1 MRIMVDR
8 LKSIFGN
15 WRMLIPI
22 LFLAVGVVIG
32 AKYGVEYWIYTM
44 THVYTDDARVKGA
57 MVSLSPEVSGLVR
70 KVHIDEGNEVKKGM
84 VLIEIDQADYLT
96 QLAQAEAA
104 CEAVQTQLLEAQRD
118 LDLQI
123 QRQGSELARARAL
136 VDAKKSKLSEAETD
150 LVLERDKSK
159 NSILEAEA
167 SYKGT
172 LSRLKEME
180 HGLKAAESDLDRAKR
195 LFAEGIIATERRDQT
210 QVAVDQAAA
219 RYASAREG
227 VEQAKARHAATIG
240 SEKMVELQS
249 RRVTTL
255 RAEVKETEAAYQLA
269 IANAGIEDLKRERI
283 KLLEAK
289 LKEEEAKVAA
299 ARLRLENTII
309 HSPIDGV
316 VSRKRVELGEMV
328 QRGQPILVVNDP
340 RDVWVLTN
348 VKETYIR
355 DVHVG
360 SPVDVWVDAYPSRIF
375 RGIVESIGAAAIS
388 EFALFPPTGNFTK
401 VEQRIPVRI
410 TVDSIDGLLKPGMM
424 VIVGIEIPR
433 GGEEGRETTTKA
445 SSSVN

>member
-1 MRIMVDR
+1 MVGR
-8 LKSIFGN
+8 LRSIFGN
-15 WRMLIPI
+15 WRLLIPI

-44 THVYTDDARVKGA
+44 THIYTDDARVKGA

-96 QLAQAEAA
+96 QLAQVEAA

-123 QRQGSELARARAL
+123 QRQGSELARAKAT
-136 VDAKKSKLSEAETD
+136 VDAKKSKLSETETD
-150 LVLERDKSK
+150 LALERDKSK
-159 NSILEAEA
+159 NGILEAEA
-167 SYKGT
+167 SYKAA

-195 LFAEGIIATERRDQT
+195 LFAEGIIATERRDQA
-210 QVAVDQAAA
+210 QVAFDQAAA

-227 VEQAKARHAATIG
+227 VEQAKARHAATIA

-255 RAEVKETEAAYQLA
+255 RAEVKETEASYQLA

-289 LKEEEAKVAA
+289 LKEEAAKVAA
-299 ARLRLENTII
+299 ARLRLENTVI

-410 TVDSIDGLLKPGMM
+410 TVDGVDGLLKPGMM

-433 GGEEGRETTTKA
+433 GGKEGRETTTKA

>member
-1 MRIMVDR
+1 MVDR
-8 LKSIFGN
+8 LRGIFGN
-15 WRMLIPI
+15 WRLLIPI

-44 THVYTDDARVKGA
+44 THIYTDDARVKGA

-123 QRQGSELARARAL
+123 QRQGSELARAKAL
-136 VDAKKSKLSEAETD
+136 VDAKKGKLSEAETD
-150 LVLERDKSK
+150 LALERDKSK

-289 LKEEEAKVAA
+289 LKEEAAKVAA
-299 ARLRLENTII
+299 ARLRLENTVI

-355 DVHVG
+355 DVRVG

-433 GGEEGRETTTKA
+433 GGKEGRETTTKA

>member
-1 MRIMVDR
+1 MVDR
-8 LKSIFGN
+8 LKGTLGN
-15 WRMLIPI
+15 WRLLIPI

-44 THVYTDDARVKGA
+44 THVYTDDARVKGT
-57 MVSLSPEVSGLVR
+57 MVSISPEVSGLVR
-70 KVHIDEGNEVKKGM
+70 NVHVDEGYEVKKGM
-84 VLIEIDQADYLT
+84 VLVEIDQADYLT

-118 LDLQI
+118 LALQI
-123 QRQGSELARARAL
+123 QRQGSELARAKAL

-150 LVLERDKSK
+150 LALERDKSK

-167 SYKGT
+167 SYKAA

-180 HGLKAAESDLDRAKR
+180 HGLKAAESNLDRAGK
-195 LFAEGIIATERRDQT
+195 LFAEGIIATEQRDQA
-210 QVAVDQAAA
+210 QVAYDQAAA

-227 VEQAKARHAATIG
+227 VEQAKARHAASIA
-240 SEKMVELQS
+240 SERMIELQS

-255 RAEVKETEAAYQLA
+255 RAEIQETEAAYQLTV
-269 IANAGIEDLKRERI
+269 ANAGVEDLKRERI

-299 ARLRLENTII
+299 AQLRLENTVI

-360 SPVDVWVDAYPSRIF
+360 SSVDVWVDAYPSRIF
-375 RGIVESIGAAAIS
+375 RGTVESVGAAAIS

-410 TVDSIDGLLKPGMM
+410 TVDSAEGLLKPGMM

-433 GGEEGRETTTKA
+433 GGKEGRETTTKA

>member
-1 MRIMVDR
+1 MVDR
-8 LKSIFGN
+8 LKGVFGN
-15 WRMLIPI
+15 WRLLIPI
-22 LFLAVGVVIG
+22 LCLAVGVVIG
-32 AKYGVEYWIYTM
+32 AKYGVEYWFYTM
-44 THVYTDDARVKGA
+44 SHVYTDDARVKGT

-70 KVHIDEGNEVKKGM
+70 KVHVDEGSEVKQGM
-84 VLIEIDQADYLT
+84 ILIEIDQADYLT

-104 CEAVQTQLLEAQRD
+104 YEAVQTQLLEAQRD
-118 LDLQI
+118 LELQI
-123 QRQGSELARARAL
+123 QRQGSELARAKAL
-136 VDAKKSKLSEAETD
+136 VDAKKSKLGETETD
-150 LVLERDKSK
+150 LAMERDKSK
-159 NSILEAEA
+159 NGILEAEA
-167 SYKGT
+167 LFKAA
-172 LSRLKEME
+172 LSRQKEME

-195 LFAEGIIATERRDQT
+195 LFAEGIIATERLDQT
-210 QVAVDQAAA
+210 QVAFDQATA

-227 VEQAKARHAATIG
+227 VEQAKARHASSIA
-240 SEKMVELQS
+240 SERMVELQS

-255 RAEVKETEAAYQLA
+255 RAEVQETEAAYQLTLA
-269 IANAGIEDLKRERI
+269 DAGIEDLKRERI

-289 LKEEEAKVAA
+289 LKEEEAKVAT
-299 ARLRLENTII
+299 ARLRLENTVI

-316 VSRKRVELGEMV
+316 VSRKRVEHGEMV

-360 SPVDVWVDAYPSRIF
+360 SPVYVWVDAYPSRIF
-375 RGIVESIGAAAIS
+375 RGVVESVGAAAIS

-410 TVDSIDGLLKPGMM
+410 TVDSVDGLLKPGMM

-433 GGEEGRETTTKA
+433 GGKEGRETTTKA
-445 SSSVN
+445 ASSLN

>member
-1 MRIMVDR
+1 MVDR
-8 LKSIFGN
+8 LKGTLGN
-15 WRMLIPI
+15 WRLLIPV
-22 LFLAVGVVIG
+22 LFLAIGVVIG
-32 AKYGVEYWIYTM
+32 AKYGIEYWIYTM
-44 THVYTDDARVKGA
+44 THVYTDDARVKGM

-70 KVHIDEGNEVKKGM
+70 QVHVDEGHEIKKGM
-84 VLIEIDQADYLT
+84 VLVEIDQADYLS

-104 CEAVQTQLLEAQRD
+104 YEAVQTQLLEAQRD

-123 QRQGSELARARAL
+123 QRQGSELARAKAL
-136 VDAKKSKLSEAETD
+136 VDAKKSKLGESETD
-150 LVLERDKSK
+150 LALERDKSK

-167 SYKGT
+167 SYKAA

-180 HGLKAAESDLDRAKR
+180 HGLKASESNLNRAR
-195 LFAEGIIATERRDQT
+195 TLFAEGIIATEQRDQA
-210 QVAVDQAAA
+210 QVVFDQAAA

-227 VEQAKARHAATIG
+227 VEEAKARHAASIA

-255 RAEVKETEAAYQLA
+255 RAEVQETEAAYQLTV
-269 IANAGIEDLKRERI
+269 ANAGIEDLKRERI
-283 KLLEAK
+283 KLLEAR

-299 ARLRLENTII
+299 ARLRLENTVIY
-309 HSPIDGV
+309 SPIDGV

-328 QRGQPILVVNDP
+328 QRGQPILVVNNP

-375 RGIVESIGAAAIS
+375 QGTVESIGAAAIS

-410 TVDSIDGLLKPGMM
+410 TVDSADGLLKPGMM
-424 VIVGIEIPR
+424 VVVGIEIPR
-433 GGEEGRETTTKA
+433 GGKEGRETTTKA
-445 SSSVN
+445 TSPVN

>member
-1 MRIMVDR
+1 MVDR
-8 LKSIFGN
+8 LKGVLGN
-15 WRMLIPI
+15 WRLLIPI

-44 THVYTDDARVKGA
+44 THVYTDDARVKGT
-57 MVSLSPEVSGLVR
+57 MVSLSPEVSGLVS
-70 KVHIDEGNEVKKGM
+70 KVHVDEGYEVKKGM
-84 VLIEIDQADYLT
+84 VLVEIDQADYLT

-123 QRQGSELARARAL
+123 QRQGSELARAKAL

-150 LVLERDKSK
+150 LALERDKSK

-167 SYKGT
+167 SYKAA

-180 HGLKAAESDLDRAKR
+180 HGVKAADSDHDRAKR

-210 QVAVDQAAA
+210 QVAYDQAAA
-219 RYASAREG
+219 RYTSAREG
-227 VEQAKARHAATIG
+227 VEQAKARHASAIA

-255 RAEVKETEAAYQLA
+255 RAEVQETEAAYQLA
-269 IANAGIEDLKRERI
+269 VANAGIEDLKRERI

-299 ARLRLENTII
+299 ARLRLENTVI

-316 VSRKRVELGEMV
+316 VSRKRVEQGEMV

-340 RDVWVLTN
+340 QDVWVLSN

-360 SPVDVWVDAYPSRIF
+360 SLVDVWVDAYPSRIF
-375 RGIVESIGAAAIS
+375 RGTVESVGAAAIS

-410 TVDSIDGLLKPGMM
+410 NVESADGLLKPGMM

-433 GGEEGRETTTKA
+433 GGKDGRENTIKA
-445 SSSVN
+445 TSSVN

>member
-1 MRIMVDR
+1 MVER
-8 LKSIFGN
+8 LRGILGN
-15 WRMLIPI
+15 WRLLIPI

-44 THVYTDDARVKGA
+44 THVYTDDARVKGT
-57 MVSLSPEVSGLVR
+57 MVSLSPEISGLVR
-70 KVHIDEGNEVKKGM
+70 KVHVDEGSEVKKGM
-84 VLIEIDQADYLT
+84 VLVEIDQADYLT

-104 CEAVQTQLLEAQRD
+104 QEGVRTQLLEAQRD

-123 QRQGSELARARAL
+123 LRQGSELARAKAL
-136 VDAKKSKLSEAETD
+136 VDAKKSKLGEAETD
-150 LVLERDKSK
+150 LALERDRSK

-167 SYKGT
+167 LYKGAV
-172 LSRLKEME
+172 SRLKEME
-180 HGLKAAESDLDRAKR
+180 HGVKAAESDLDRAKK
-195 LFAEGIIATERRDQT
+195 LFAEGIVATERRDQA
-210 QVAVDQAAA
+210 QVAFDQAAA

-227 VEQAKARHAATIG
+227 VEQAKARHAASIA
-240 SEKMVELQS
+240 SERMVELQS
-249 RRVTTL
+249 RRVATL
-255 RAEVKETEAAYQLA
+255 RAEVNEAEAAYQLA
-269 IANAGIEDLKRERI
+269 LANAGIEDLKRERI

-289 LKEEEAKVAA
+289 FKEEEAKVAA
-299 ARLRLENTII
+299 ARLRLENTVIS
-309 HSPIDGV
+309 SPIDGV

-340 RDVWVLTN
+340 RDVWVLSN

-355 DVHVG
+355 DVRVG
-360 SPVDVWVDAYPSRIF
+360 SPVDVWVDAYPSRVF
-375 RGIVESIGAAAIS
+375 RGIVESVGAAAIS

-410 TVDSIDGLLKPGMM
+410 SVDSVDGLLKPGMM

-433 GGEEGRETTTKA
+433 GGDEGRETTTKA

>member
-1 MRIMVDR
+1 
-8 LKSIFGN
+8 
-15 WRMLIPI
+15 
-22 LFLAVGVVIG
+22 
-32 AKYGVEYWIYTM
+32 
-44 THVYTDDARVKGA
+44 
-57 MVSLSPEVSGLVR
+57 
-70 KVHIDEGNEVKKGM
+70 M

-96 QLAQAEAA
+96 QLAQTEAA
-104 CEAVQTQLLEAQRD
+104 ADGVRTQLLEAQRD

-123 QRQGSELARARAL
+123 QRQGSELARAKAL

-150 LVLERDKSK
+150 LAMERDKSK
-159 NSILEAEA
+159 NGIREAEA
-167 SYKGT
+167 SYKAA

-180 HGLKAAESDLDRAKR
+180 HGLKAAESDLDRARR

-210 QVAVDQAAA
+210 QVASDQAAA
-219 RYASAREG
+219 RYTSAHEG
-227 VEQAKARHAATIG
+227 VEQAKARHAAAIA

-255 RAEVKETEAAYQLA
+255 RAEVQETEATYQLVLV
-269 IANAGIEDLKRERI
+269 NAGLEDLKRERI

-289 LKEEEAKVAA
+289 LKEEAAKVAA
-299 ARLRLENTII
+299 ARLRLENTVI

-316 VSRKRVELGEMV
+316 VSRKRVEHGEMV

-360 SPVDVWVDAYPSRIF
+360 SAVDVWVDAYPSRIF
-375 RGIVESIGAAAIS
+375 RGTVESIGAAAIS

-410 TVDSIDGLLKPGMM
+410 IVASADGLLKPGMM

-433 GGEEGRETTTKA
+433 GGKEGREITTKA
-445 SSSVN
+445 SRSVN

>member
-1 MRIMVDR
+1 MVDR
-8 LKSIFGN
+8 LKGIFGN
-15 WRMLIPI
+15 WRLLIPI

-32 AKYGVEYWIYTM
+32 AKYGVEYWIYTT
-44 THVYTDDARVKGA
+44 THVYTDDARIKGT
-57 MVSLSPEVSGLVR
+57 MMSLSPEVSGLVR
-70 KVHIDEGNEVKKGM
+70 KVHVDEGNEVKQGM
-84 VLIEIDQADYLT
+84 VLVEIDQADYLT
-96 QLAQAEAA
+96 QQAQAEAA
-104 CEAVQTQLLEAQRD
+104 YEAVRTQLLEAERD
-118 LDLQI
+118 LGWQI
-123 QRQGSELARARAL
+123 QRQDSELARAKAL
-136 VDAKKSKLSEAETD
+136 VDARKGKLSEAETD
-150 LVLERDKSK
+150 LALERDKSK
-159 NSILEAEA
+159 NGILEAEA
-167 SYKGT
+167 SYEAA

-195 LFAEGIIATERRDQT
+195 LLAEGIIAAERRDQA
-210 QVAVDQAAA
+210 QVAFDQTAAQ
-219 RYASAREG
+219 YASAREG
-227 VEQAKARHAATIG
+227 VEQAKARHAATIA
-240 SEKMVELQS
+240 SEKMIELQS

-255 RAEVKETEAAYQLA
+255 RAEVQETEAAYQLT
-269 IANAGIEDLKRERI
+269 IANVGIEDLKRERI

-299 ARLRLENTII
+299 ARLRIENTVM

-316 VSRKRVELGEMV
+316 VSRKRVEHGEMV

-375 RGIVESIGAAAIS
+375 RGTVESIGAAAIS

-410 TVDSIDGLLKPGMM
+410 TVDSVDGLLKPGMM

-433 GGEEGRETTTKA
+433 RGKDGRETTTKA

>member
-1 MRIMVDR
+1 MVDR
-8 LKSIFGN
+8 LKGTLGN
-15 WRMLIPI
+15 WRLLIPI

-57 MVSLSPEVSGLVR
+57 MVSISPEVSGLVR
-70 KVHIDEGNEVKKGM
+70 NVHVDEGYEVKKGM
-84 VLIEIDQADYLT
+84 VLVEIDQADYLT

-104 CEAVQTQLLEAQRD
+104 CEAVQTQLLEAHRD
-118 LDLQI
+118 LALQI
-123 QRQGSELARARAL
+123 QRQGSELARAKAL

-150 LVLERDKSK
+150 LALERDKSK

-167 SYKGT
+167 AYKAA

-180 HGLKAAESDLDRAKR
+180 HGLKAAESNLDRAGK
-195 LFAEGIIATERRDQT
+195 LFAEGIIATEQRDQA
-210 QVAVDQAAA
+210 QVAYDQADA

-227 VEQAKARHAATIG
+227 VGQAKARHAASIA
-240 SEKMVELQS
+240 SERMVELQS

-255 RAEVKETEAAYQLA
+255 RAEIQETEAAYQLTV
-269 IANAGIEDLKRERI
+269 ANAGVEDLKRERI

-289 LKEEEAKVAA
+289 LKEEEAKVAT
-299 ARLRLENTII
+299 ARLRLENTVI

-360 SPVDVWVDAYPSRIF
+360 SSVDVWVDAYPSRIF
-375 RGIVESIGAAAIS
+375 RGTVESVGAAAIS

-410 TVDSIDGLLKPGMM
+410 TVDSADGLLKPGMM

-433 GGEEGRETTTKA
+433 GGKEGRETTTNA
-445 SSSVN
+445 SSAVN

>member
-1 MRIMVDR
+1 MVDR
-8 LKSIFGN
+8 LKGTLGN
-15 WRMLIPI
+15 WRLLIPV
-22 LFLAVGVVIG
+22 LFLAIGVVIG
-32 AKYGVEYWIYTM
+32 AKYGIEYWIYTM
-44 THVYTDDARVKGA
+44 THVYTDDARVKGT

-70 KVHIDEGNEVKKGM
+70 KVHVDEGNEIKKGM
-84 VLIEIDQADYLT
+84 VLVEIDQADYLS

-104 CEAVQTQLLEAQRD
+104 YEAVQTQLLEAQRD

-123 QRQGSELARARAL
+123 QRQGSELARAKAL
-136 VDAKKSKLSEAETD
+136 VDAKKSKLGESETD
-150 LVLERDKSK
+150 LSLERDKSK

-167 SYKGT
+167 SYKAA

-180 HGLKAAESDLDRAKR
+180 HGLKASESNFNRAR
-195 LFAEGIIATERRDQT
+195 TLFAEGIIATEQRDQA
-210 QVAVDQAAA
+210 QVIFDQAAA

-227 VEQAKARHAATIG
+227 VEEAKARHAASIS

-255 RAEVKETEAAYQLA
+255 RAEVQETEAAYQLTV
-269 IANAGIEDLKRERI
+269 ANAGIEDLKRERI
-283 KLLEAK
+283 KLLEAR

-299 ARLRLENTII
+299 ARLRLENTVIY
-309 HSPIDGV
+309 SPIDGV

-375 RGIVESIGAAAIS
+375 QGTVESVGAAAIS

-410 TVDSIDGLLKPGMM
+410 TVDSADGLLKPGMM
-424 VIVGIEIPR
+424 VVVGIEIPR
-433 GGEEGRETTTKA
+433 GGKEGRETTTKA
-445 SSSVN
+445 TSPVN

>member
-1 MRIMVDR
+1 MVDR
-8 LKSIFGN
+8 LKGILGN
-15 WRMLIPI
+15 WRLLIPI

-44 THVYTDDARVKGA
+44 THVYTDDARVKGT
-57 MVSLSPEVSGLVR
+57 MVSVSPEVSGLVR
-70 KVHIDEGNEVKKGM
+70 KVHVDEGSEVKQGM

-104 CEAVQTQLLEAQRD
+104 ADGVRTQLLEAQRD

-123 QRQGSELARARAL
+123 QRQGSELARAKAL

-150 LVLERDKSK
+150 LALERDKSK
-159 NSILEAEA
+159 NGILEAEA
-167 SYKGT
+167 SYKAA

-180 HGLKAAESDLDRAKR
+180 HGLKAAESDLDRARR

-210 QVAVDQAAA
+210 QVASDQAAA
-219 RYASAREG
+219 RYTSAHEG
-227 VEQAKARHAATIG
+227 VEQAKARHAAAIG

-255 RAEVKETEAAYQLA
+255 RAEVQETEATYQLA
-269 IANAGIEDLKRERI
+269 VANAGLEDLKRERI

-289 LKEEEAKVAA
+289 LKEEEAKVATA
-299 ARLRLENTII
+299 NLRVENTVI

-316 VSRKRVELGEMV
+316 VSRKRVEHGEMV

-348 VKETYIR
+348 VKETYIP

-375 RGIVESIGAAAIS
+375 RGTVESIGAAAIS

-410 TVDSIDGLLKPGMM
+410 IVAIADGLLKPGMM

-433 GGEEGRETTTKA
+433 GGKEGREITTKA
-445 SSSVN
+445 SISVN

>member
-1 MRIMVDR
+1 MVDR
-8 LKSIFGN
+8 LKGILGN
-15 WRMLIPI
+15 WRLLIPI

-32 AKYGVEYWIYTM
+32 AKYGVEYWLYTM
-44 THVYTDDARVKGA
+44 THVYTDDARVKGT
-57 MVSLSPEVSGLVR
+57 MVSVSPEVSGLVR
-70 KVHIDEGNEVKKGM
+70 KVHVDEGSEVKQGM

-104 CEAVQTQLLEAQRD
+104 ADGVRTQLLEAQRE

-123 QRQGSELARARAL
+123 QRQGSELARAKAL

-150 LVLERDKSK
+150 LALERDKSK

-167 SYKGT
+167 SYKAA

-180 HGLKAAESDLDRAKR
+180 HGLKAADSDLDRARR
-195 LFAEGIIATERRDQT
+195 LFAEGIIATERRDQA
-210 QVAVDQAAA
+210 QVTYDQAAA
-219 RYASAREG
+219 RSMSAREG
-227 VEQAKARHAATIG
+227 VEQAKARHAAAIA

-249 RRVTTL
+249 QRVTTL
-255 RAEVKETEAAYQLA
+255 RAEVQETEATYQLA
-269 IANAGIEDLKRERI
+269 LANVGLEDLKRERI

-299 ARLRLENTII
+299 AQLRLENTII

-316 VSRKRVELGEMV
+316 VSRKRVEHGEMV

-360 SPVDVWVDAYPSRIF
+360 SSVDVWVDAYPSRIF
-375 RGIVESIGAAAIS
+375 RGTVESIGAAAIS

-410 TVDSIDGLLKPGMM
+410 IVASADGLLKPGMM

-433 GGEEGRETTTKA
+433 GGKEGRETTTKA

>member
-1 MRIMVDR
+1 MVDR

-15 WRMLIPI
+15 WRLLIPI

-44 THVYTDDARVKGA
+44 THIYTDDARVKGA

-84 VLIEIDQADYLT
+84 VLVEIDQADYLT

-104 CEAVQTQLLEAQRD
+104 GEAVQTQLLEAQRD
-118 LDLQI
+118 LELQI
-123 QRQGSELARARAL
+123 QRQGSELARAKAL

-172 LSRLKEME
+172 MSRLKEME

-227 VEQAKARHAATIG
+227 VEQAKARHAATIA

-269 IANAGIEDLKRERI
+269 IDNAGIEDLKRERI

-289 LKEEEAKVAA
+289 LKEEEAKVGA
-299 ARLRLENTII
+299 ARLRLENTVI

-316 VSRKRVELGEMV
+316 VSRKRVEHGEMV

-410 TVDSIDGLLKPGMM
+410 TVDSVDGLFKPG
-424 VIVGIEIPR
+424 V
-433 GGEEGRETTTKA
+433 RETSHILDQDQW
-445 SSSVN
+445 SSRNSFAW

>member
-1 MRIMVDR
+1 MVDR
-8 LKSIFGN
+8 LKSVSSN
-15 WRMLIPI
+15 WHLLIPI

-44 THVYTDDARVKGA
+44 THVYTDDARIKGT

-70 KVHIDEGNEVKKGM
+70 KVHVDEGSEVKRGM
-84 VLIEIDQADYLT
+84 VLVEIDQADYLM
-96 QLAQAEAA
+96 QQAQAEAA
-104 CEAVQTQLLEAQRD
+104 YEAVRTQLLEAQRD

-123 QRQGSELARARAL
+123 QRQGSELARAKAL
-136 VDAKKSKLSEAETD
+136 VEAKKSKLSEAETD
-150 LVLERDKSK
+150 LALERDKSK

-167 SYKGT
+167 SYKAA

-195 LFAEGIIATERRDQT
+195 LFAEGIIATERRDQA
-210 QVAVDQAAA
+210 QVAFDQAAA

-227 VEQAKARHAATIG
+227 VEQAKARHATTIA
-240 SEKMVELQS
+240 SERMIELQS

-255 RAEVKETEAAYQLA
+255 RAEVQETEAAYQLA
-269 IANAGIEDLKRERI
+269 VANVGIEDLKRERI

-299 ARLRLENTII
+299 ARLRLENTVI

-316 VSRKRVELGEMV
+316 VSRKRVEHGEMV

-348 VKETYIR
+348 VEETYIR

-375 RGIVESIGAAAIS
+375 RGTVESIGAAAIS

-410 TVDSIDGLLKPGMM
+410 TVESVDGLLKPGMM

-433 GGEEGRETTTKA
+433 GGKDGRETTTKA

>member
-1 MRIMVDR
+1 MVDR
-8 LKSIFGN
+8 LKGILGN
-15 WRMLIPI
+15 WRLLIPI

-32 AKYGVEYWIYTM
+32 GKYGVEYWIYTM
-44 THVYTDDARVKGA
+44 THVYTDDARVKGT
-57 MVSLSPEVSGLVR
+57 MVSISPEVSGLVR
-70 KVHIDEGNEVKKGM
+70 NVHVDEGYEVKQGM
-84 VLIEIDQADYLT
+84 VLVEIDQADYLT

-104 CEAVQTQLLEAQRD
+104 YEAVQTQLLEAQRE
-118 LDLQI
+118 LELQI
-123 QRQGSELARARAL
+123 LRQGSELARAKAL

-150 LVLERDKSK
+150 LALERDKSK

-167 SYKGT
+167 SYKAA

-180 HGLKAAESDLDRAKR
+180 HGLKAAESNLDRARK
-195 LFAEGIIATERRDQT
+195 LFAEGIIATEQRDQA
-210 QVAVDQAAA
+210 QVAYDQAAA

-227 VEQAKARHAATIG
+227 VEQAKARHAG
-240 SEKMVELQS
+240 SIASERMVELQS

-269 IANAGIEDLKRERI
+269 VANAGIEDLKRERI

-299 ARLRLENTII
+299 ARLRLENTVI

-316 VSRKRVELGEMV
+316 VSRKRVEMGEMV

-360 SPVDVWVDAYPSRIF
+360 SPVDVWIDAYPSRIF
-375 RGIVESIGAAAIS
+375 RGTVESVGAAAIS

-410 TVDSIDGLLKPGMM
+410 TVDSADGLLKPGMM

-433 GGEEGRETTTKA
+433 GGKEGRETTTNA
-445 SSSVN
+445 SSAVN

>member
-1 MRIMVDR
+1 MVDR
-8 LKSIFGN
+8 LKSIVGN
-15 WRMLIPI
+15 WRLLIPI
-22 LFLAVGVVIG
+22 LLLAVGVVIG

-70 KVHIDEGNEVKKGM
+70 KVHVDEGNEVKKGM
-84 VLIEIDQADYLT
+84 VLVEIDQADYLT

-104 CEAVQTQLLEAQRD
+104 CEAVQTQLLEARRD

-123 QRQGSELARARAL
+123 QRQGSELARAKAF
-136 VDAKKSKLSEAETD
+136 VDAKQGKLREAETD
-150 LVLERDKSK
+150 LSLERDKSK
-159 NSILEAEA
+159 TSILEAEA
-167 SYKGT
+167 SYKAA

-180 HGLKAAESDLDRAKR
+180 HGLKAAESNLDRARK
-195 LFAEGIIATERRDQT
+195 LFAEGIIATEQRDQA
-210 QVAVDQAAA
+210 QVTYDQAAA
-219 RYASAREG
+219 RFASAREG
-227 VEQAKARHAATIG
+227 VEQAKARHAATIA

-255 RAEVKETEAAYQLA
+255 RAEVQETEAAYQLA

-299 ARLRLENTII
+299 ARLRLENTTIY
-309 HSPIDGV
+309 SPLDGV

-360 SPVDVWVDAYPSRIF
+360 SPVDVWVDAYPNRIF
-375 RGIVESIGAAAIS
+375 RGMVESVGAAAIS

-410 TVDSIDGLLKPGMM
+410 TVDSVDGLLKPGMM

-433 GGEEGRETTTKA
+433 TGKDEHETTTKA
-445 SSSVN
+445 PSSVN

>member
-1 MRIMVDR
+1 MVDR
-8 LKSIFGN
+8 LKSVFGN
-15 WRMLIPI
+15 WRLLIPI

-32 AKYGVEYWIYTM
+32 ARYGIDYWIYIM

-70 KVHIDEGNEVKKGM
+70 KVHVDEGSEVKRGM
-84 VLIEIDQADYLT
+84 VLIEIDRSDYLT

-104 CEAVQTQLLEAQRD
+104 LEAVQTQLLEARRD

-123 QRQGSELARARAL
+123 QRQGSELARAQAI
-136 VDAKKSKLSEAETD
+136 VEAKKGKLREAETD
-150 LVLERDKSK
+150 LALERDKSK

-167 SYKGT
+167 SYKAAV
-172 LSRLKEME
+172 SRLKEME
-180 HGLKAAESDLDRAKR
+180 HGLKAAESNLDRARK
-195 LFAEGIIATERRDQT
+195 LFAEGIIATEQRDQA
-210 QVAVDQAAA
+210 QVTSDQAAA

-227 VEQAKARHAATIG
+227 VEQAKAHHSASIA

-255 RAEVKETEAAYQLA
+255 RAEVQETEAAYQLA
-269 IANAGIEDLKRERI
+269 IANAGVEDLKRERI
-283 KLLEAK
+283 KLLDAK

-299 ARLRLENTII
+299 ARLHLENTVI
-309 HSPIDGV
+309 HSPLDGV
-316 VSRKRVELGEMV
+316 VSRKRVESGEMV
-328 QRGQPILVVNDP
+328 QRGQPILVLNDP

-375 RGIVESIGAAAIS
+375 RGTVESIGAAAIS

-410 TVDSIDGLLKPGMM
+410 NVESGDGLLKPGMM

-433 GGEEGRETTTKA
+433 GGRERGESEATTKA

>member
-1 MRIMVDR
+1 MVDR
-8 LKSIFGN
+8 LKSILGN
-15 WRMLIPI
+15 WRLLIPI
-22 LFLAVGVVIG
+22 LFLAVGGVIG
-32 AKYGVEYWIYTM
+32 VKYGVEYWIYTM
-44 THVYTDDARVKGA
+44 THVYTDDARVKGT
-57 MVSLSPEVSGLVR
+57 MVSVSPEVSGLVR
-70 KVHIDEGNEVKKGM
+70 KVHVDEGSKIQQGM
-84 VLIEIDQADYLT
+84 VLVEIDQADYLT

-104 CEAVQTQLLEAQRD
+104 ADGVRMQLLEAQRD

-123 QRQGSELARARAL
+123 QRQGSELARAKAL
-136 VDAKKSKLSEAETD
+136 VDAKKSKLSETETD

-167 SYKGT
+167 SYKAA

-180 HGLKAAESDLDRAKR
+180 HGVKAAESDHDRARR

-210 QVAVDQAAA
+210 QVAYDQAAA

-227 VEQAKARHAATIG
+227 VEQAKARHAAAIA

-255 RAEVKETEAAYQLA
+255 RAEVQETEATYQLA
-269 IANAGIEDLKRERI
+269 LANAGLEDLKRERL
-283 KLLEAK
+283 KLLDAK

-299 ARLRLENTII
+299 ARLRLENTVI

-316 VSRKRVELGEMV
+316 VSRKRVEHGEMV

-375 RGIVESIGAAAIS
+375 QGTVESIGAAAIS

-410 TVDSIDGLLKPGMM
+410 IVESADGLLKPGMM

-433 GGEEGRETTTKA
+433 GGKEGRDTTTKA
-445 SSSVN
+445 SSPLN

>member
-1 MRIMVDR
+1 MVDR
-8 LKSIFGN
+8 LKGTLGN
-15 WRMLIPI
+15 WRLLIPI

-57 MVSLSPEVSGLVR
+57 MVSISPEVSGLVR
-70 KVHIDEGNEVKKGM
+70 NVHVDEGYEVKKGM
-84 VLIEIDQADYLT
+84 VLVEIDQADYLT

-118 LDLQI
+118 LALQI
-123 QRQGSELARARAL
+123 QRQGSELARAKAL

-150 LVLERDKSK
+150 LALERDKSK

-167 SYKGT
+167 SYKAA

-180 HGLKAAESDLDRAKR
+180 HGLKAAESNLDRAGK
-195 LFAEGIIATERRDQT
+195 LFAEGIIATEQRDQA
-210 QVAVDQAAA
+210 QVAYDQAAA

-227 VEQAKARHAATIG
+227 VEQAKARHAASIA
-240 SEKMVELQS
+240 SERMIELQS

-255 RAEVKETEAAYQLA
+255 RAEIQETEAAYQLTV
-269 IANAGIEDLKRERI
+269 ANAGVEDLKRERI

-299 ARLRLENTII
+299 ARLRLENTVI

-360 SPVDVWVDAYPSRIF
+360 SSVDVWVDAYPSRIF
-375 RGIVESIGAAAIS
+375 RGTVESVGAAAIS

-410 TVDSIDGLLKPGMM
+410 TVDSADGLLKPGMM

-433 GGEEGRETTTKA
+433 GGKEGRETTTKA

>member
-1 MRIMVDR
+1 MVDR
-8 LKSIFGN
+8 LKGILGN
-15 WRMLIPI
+15 WRLLIPV

-32 AKYGVEYWIYTM
+32 AKYGIEYWIYTM
-44 THVYTDDARVKGA
+44 THIYTDDARVKGT
-57 MVSLSPEVSGLVR
+57 MVSVSPEVSGLVR
-70 KVHIDEGNEVKKGM
+70 KVHVDEGGEIKQGM

-104 CEAVQTQLLEAQRD
+104 QEAVQTQLLEAQRD
-118 LDLQI
+118 LELQI
-123 QRQGSELARARAL
+123 QRQGSEVARAKAL
-136 VDAKKSKLSEAETD
+136 VDAKKGKLSEAETD
-150 LVLERDKSK
+150 LALEREKSK
-159 NSILEAEA
+159 NGILEAES
-167 SYKGT
+167 SYEGT

-180 HGLKAAESDLDRAKR
+180 HGLKAAESDLDRARR
-195 LFAEGIIATERRDQT
+195 LFAEGIIATEKRDQA
-210 QVAVDQAAA
+210 QVAYDQAVA
-219 RYASAREG
+219 RYASSRDG
-227 VEQAKARHAATIG
+227 VEQANARHAAAIAL
-240 SEKMVELQS
+240 EKMVELQT
-249 RRVTTL
+249 RRVNTL
-255 RAEVKETEAAYQLA
+255 RAEVQEAEAAYQLA
-269 IANAGIEDLKRERI
+269 VANAGIEDLKRERI

-289 LKEEEAKVAA
+289 LKEEEAKVAT
-299 ARLRLENTII
+299 ARLRLENTVIR
-309 HSPIDGV
+309 SPLDGV
-316 VSRKRVELGEMV
+316 VSRKRVEQGEMV

-375 RGIVESIGAAAIS
+375 RGTVGSIGAAAIS

-410 TVDSIDGLLKPGMM
+410 TVESASRLLKPGMM

-433 GGEEGRETTTKA
+433 EGKEQRETTTKA